1 MNPSS
6 SIRIHGIHY
15 TLPERQIGLE
25 QLAAEGR
32 LVSTPETMRDFG
44 FGDCRVSSVPA
55 TQLASVTLKAL
66 LERHGVDPLE
76 VGLLINASV
85 LPTSSL
91 VPRGEALAEYPTG
104 DNAHLAMFRFSS
116 TRLQDELG
124 LTNARTVGLSELGC
138 VSLSHAVWLAHAV
151 MEMEDLK
158 YALCVN
164 ADVFP
169 EGIKREVVY
178 NVCSDSACAVL
189 LSRNPEGLRV
199 KTYHTLTRG
208 YYWDPDGHQNE
219 LLAAYFPTGKR
230 MLEKTLKASGLA
242 REDIKLLIP
251 HNVSLRSWEIL
262 SKFTGIPLEKIYTEN
277 IRPKGHSVAADNW
290 INLKDVIDRGLVSKG
305 DHVMMFSF
313 GLGAHWGCSIVQV

>member
-15 TLPERQIGLE
+15 TLPERRVGLE

-32 LVSTPETMRDFG
+32 LSSPPETMRDFG
-44 FGDCRVSSVPA
+44 FGDCRVSTVPA

-66 LERHGVDPLE
+66 LERHGVEPLD

-85 LPTSSL
+85 LPTSAL
-91 VPRGEALAEYPTG
+91 VPRGAALAEYPTG
-104 DNAHLAMFRFSS
+104 DDAHLGLFRFSS
-116 TRLQDELG
+116 ARLQDELG
-124 LTNARTVGLSELGC
+124 LSNARTVGLSELGC
-138 VSLSHAVWLAHAV
+138 VSLSHAVWMAHAL
-151 MEMEDLK
+151 MEMEDLQF
-158 YALCVN
+158 ALCVS

-169 EGIKREVVY
+169 EGLKREVVY

-189 LSRNPEGLRV
+189 LSRHPEGLRL
-199 KTYHTLTRG
+199 KTYQTLTRG
-208 YYWDPDGHQNE
+208 YYWDPDGRQNE

-230 MLEKTLKASGLA
+230 VLEKTLKASGLT
-242 REDIKLLIP
+242 REDIRLLIP

-262 SKFTGIPLEKIYTEN
+262 SRFTGIPLEKIYTEN

-290 INLKDVIDRGLVSKG
+290 INLKDVIDRGLVKPG

-313 GLGAHWGCSIVQV
+313 GLGAHWGCSILQV

>member
-1 MNPSS
+1 MNPASP
-6 SIRIHGIHY
+6 IRIQGIHY
-15 TLPERQIGLE
+15 TLPEKQVGLE
-25 QLAAEGR
+25 QLSAEGR
-32 LVSTPETMRDFG
+32 LLSTPETMRDFG

-55 TQLASVTLKAL
+55 TVLASATVKAL
-66 LERHGVDPLE
+66 LERHGVEPGE

-91 VPRGEALAEYPTG
+91 VPRGEALAEFPSG
-104 DNAHLAMFRFSS
+104 ESAHLGLFRFSS
-116 TRLQDELG
+116 TRIQDELG
-124 LTNARTVGLSELGC
+124 LINARTVGLSELGC

-151 MEMEDLK
+151 MLMEDLK
-158 YALCVN
+158 YAVCVN

-169 EGIKREVVY
+169 DGIKREVVY

-189 LSRNPEGLRV
+189 LSRNPEGMHLKR
-199 KTYHTLTRG
+199 YHTLTRG

-230 MLEKTLKASGLA
+230 VLEKTFKESGLA
-242 REDIKLLIP
+242 REDIKLLVP

-262 SKFTGIPLEKIYTEN
+262 SRFTGIPLEKIYTEN